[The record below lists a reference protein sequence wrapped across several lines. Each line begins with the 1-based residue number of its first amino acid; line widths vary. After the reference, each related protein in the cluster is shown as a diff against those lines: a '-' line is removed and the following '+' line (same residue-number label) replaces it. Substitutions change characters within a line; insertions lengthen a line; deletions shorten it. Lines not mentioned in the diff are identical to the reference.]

1 MLPTL
6 WSIPLFIDP
15 PSLVQHLRAHF
26 PQVKLTLAIFQCFPI
41 FHSNIIFRLFKNI
54 VLFFTITINICISFS
69 YKNYIHH
76 ILVFHECIAINLNFY
91 IFTIK
96 IFFLQVLIT
105 LHKVFFS
112 PINSL
117 FEKNSYFENFYKKM
131 CVYRTNSSDT
141 DTLASFSN

>member
-1 MLPTL
+1 MEYTTIYWSAFACTTFARTFPTSKAHSRYFPMFSHL
-6 WSIPLFIDP
+6 
-15 PSLVQHLRAHF
+15 SLKHHLSS
-26 PQVKLTLAIFQCFPI
+26 FQKYR
-41 FHSNIIFRLFKNI
+41 S
-54 VLFFTITINICISFS
+54 FFTITINICISFS

-76 ILVFHECIAINLNFY
+76 SLVFHECIAINLNFY

-141 DTLASFSN
+141 DTIASFSN